1 MKQFLIS
8 SLTLTLPYLT
18 YGLSTYVKNIARATF
33 PNSAFALHKRKC
45 LHKLERSK
53 ECSCTRVCA
62 HPPTHTHTPTPTPRD
77 LIRMSR
83 SRKRN
88 AMTAQYHALP
98 PCSGLRQEIKA
109 IFSCKGILESNKQ
122 RENIARTLMLT
133 PLAKRDMHRNFKG
146 RT

>member
-45 LHKLERSK
+45 LHELERSK
-53 ECSCTRVCA
+53 ECSCTRACA
-62 HPPTHTHTPTPTPRD
+62 HTHPPHTPTPRD

-83 SRKRN
+83 SHKRN

-98 PCSGLRQEIKA
+98 PCSSLRQEIKA

-122 RENIARTLMLT
+122 RENIARTPMLT